1 MTVHEQLGRKV
12 ADGFATRALL
22 RRVARR
28 GLHVFGLT
36 SFLLGIVV
44 YFAST
49 SDAFLT
55 RSNLITILSNVAV
68 IGIVSIGQTF
78 AIISGGFDLSVSG
91 TVPLAAV
98 IYAKLVN
105 GGVSLG
111 LAMAGAL
118 AAGAVVGIVNGL
130 IIAKFKINPLI
141 TTLGTLSITGGLALA
156 ITNGLT
162 ESMNRFDA
170 GFLAEESF
178 WTIPRHVWALVAL
191 AIAGVL
197 VLRYTIFGRALYSMG
212 GNREAS
218 WLAGMRVDVL
228 TVAVYAVCATLASFA
243 GIILAMQLLAGSASL
258 GNDSALTSIAAV
270 ILGGGSLTG
279 GIGGVVGTLTGVLVL
294 GTLSNGMAIEQVS
307 AFYQQIATGVIL
319 LVAVGF
325 SRLRT
330 VLGGE

>member
-1 MTVHEQLGRKV
+1 MTVHEEVGGKV
-12 ADGFATRALL
+12 AGGFTTRPLL
-22 RRVARR
+22 RRAARR
-28 GLHVFGLT
+28 GLQIFGLT
-36 SFLLGIVV
+36 SFLLGIVI
-44 YFAST
+44 YFTLT

-55 RSNLITILSNVAV
+55 RANLITILSNVAV

-105 GGVSLG
+105 GGTSLG
-111 LAMAGAL
+111 MAMAGAL
-118 AAGAVVGIVNGL
+118 AAGAVVGIVNGV

-141 TTLGTLSITGGLALA
+141 TTLATLSITGGLALA

-162 ESMNRFDA
+162 ETMNRLDA

-197 VLRYTIFGRALYSMG
+197 VLRYTVFGRALYSMG

-228 TVAVYAVCATLASFA
+228 TVAVYAICATLAAFA
-243 GIILAMQLLAGSASL
+243 GIILAMQLLAGSATL

>member
-1 MTVHEQLGRKV
+1 VSAVAAPTVVR
-12 ADGFATRALL
+12 RA
-22 RRVARR
+22 ARS

-36 SFLLGIVV
+36 TFLVGIVV
-44 YFAST
+44 YFSST

-55 RSNLITILSNVAV
+55 RANMITILANAAV

-105 GGVSLG
+105 NGASLG
-111 LAMAGAL
+111 LAMLGAL
-118 AAGAVVGIVNGL
+118 AAGAFVGVVNGV

-141 TTLGTLSITGGLALA
+141 TTLGTLSITGGLALS

-162 ESMNRFDA
+162 ETLDRVDA
-170 GFLAEESF
+170 GFLADVSF
-178 WTIPRHVWALVAL
+178 WTIPRHVWALVVLAL
-191 AIAGVL
+191 LGVF
-197 VLRYTIFGRALYSMG
+197 VLRYTVFGRALYSMG

-218 WLAGMRVDVL
+218 WLAGMRVDLL
-228 TVAVYAVCATLASFA
+228 TVAVYAICATLAAFA
-243 GIILAMQLLAGSASL
+243 GIILAMQLLAGSATL
-258 GNDSALTSIAAV
+258 GSDSALTSIAAV

-279 GIGGVVGTLTGVLVL
+279 GIGGVIGTLTGVLVL
-294 GTLSNGMAIEQVS
+294 GSLSNGMAIEQIS

-325 SRLRT
+325 SRLRA
-330 VLGGE
+330 VLGGG

>member
-1 MTVHEQLGRKV
+1 MTVHEKV
-12 ADGFATRALL
+12 RGEVAGGLEARALL
-22 RRVARR
+22 RRAARR
-28 GLHVFGLT
+28 GLQVFGLT
-36 SFLLGIVV
+36 TFLLGIVV
-44 YFAST
+44 YFSST

-55 RSNLITILSNVAV
+55 RANMITILSNVAV

-98 IYAKLVN
+98 VYAKLVN
-105 GGVSLG
+105 GGASLG

-118 AAGAVVGIVNGL
+118 AAGAAVGIVNGV

-141 TTLGTLSITGGLALA
+141 TTLATLSITGGLALA

-162 ESMNRFDA
+162 ETMNRFDA

-178 WTIPRHVWALVAL
+178 WTIPRHVWALVVL
-191 AIAGVL
+191 AVAGVF

-218 WLAGMRVDVL
+218 WLAGMRVDML
-228 TVAVYAVCATLASFA
+228 TIGVYVICATLASFA
-243 GIILAMQLLAGSASL
+243 GIILAMQLLAGSATL

>member
-1 MTVHEQLGRKV
+1 MTVHEEVGRKV
-12 ADGFATRALL
+12 AGGFTTRPLL
-22 RRVARR
+22 RRAARR
-28 GLHVFGLT
+28 GLQIFGLT
-36 SFLLGIVV
+36 SFLLGIVI
-44 YFAST
+44 YFTLT

-98 IYAKLVN
+98 IYAKFVN

-111 LAMAGAL
+111 MAMAGAL
-118 AAGAVVGIVNGL
+118 AAGAVVGIVNGV

-141 TTLGTLSITGGLALA
+141 TTLATLSITGGLALA

-162 ESMNRFDA
+162 ETMNRFDA

-197 VLRYTIFGRALYSMG
+197 VLRYTVFGRALYSMG

-228 TVAVYAVCATLASFA
+228 TVAVYAICATLAAFA
-243 GIILAMQLLAGSASL
+243 GIILAMQLLAGSATL